1 MKPILSLFSVSLVSA
16 ACTLDYAIWIPRDG
30 DTFAQ
35 DVGQALPGF
44 DYGEAEALNSGVN
57 INKIYP
63 GRTYK
68 VPYDASMEIVPPAA
82 WSGDCPRTLQLNQ
95 NAHSKQAGSPTSHTV
110 SRGSLDSTA
119 TSTGLDSTANP
130 SKTPTETDTSG
141 DLFSISLP
149 GSLEPTGTQ
158 STTPTTDASTPDS
171 ATTATGSHYIQEPAA
186 TGTGSP
192 LVCWKE
198 THPEAGKFSSSKESR
213 VDFIES
219 FCKRLDT
226 FEITAQHPIEEAPYD
241 DVWIGMQMLPSCPD
255 DAVGPGHSN
264 TCREVLENIN
274 DKCNEAGGVF
284 QTECILYYFVKLGT

>member
-1 MKPILSLFSVSLVSA
+1 MKPILTLFSISLVSA
-16 ACTLDYAIWIPRDG
+16 ACTLNYAIWVPRDG

-35 DVGQALPGF
+35 DVGQALPSF
-44 DYGEAEALNSGVN
+44 DYGEAAILNSGVN

-95 NAHSKQAGSPTSHTV
+95 NAHSEQAGSPTSHAV

-119 TSTGLDSTANP
+119 TSTGLDSTAKP
-130 SKTPTETDTSG
+130 SKIPTETDTSE

-149 GSLEPTGTQ
+149 GTLELTGTQ
-158 STTPTTDASTPDS
+158 SATPDS
-171 ATTATGSHYIQEPAA
+171 TTTATGSHSIQKPAA

-198 THPEAGKFSSSKESR
+198 THPEVGKFSSSKESR
-213 VDFIES
+213 VNFIES

-226 FEITAQHPIEEAPYD
+226 FEINAQHPIEEAPYD

-274 DKCNEAGGVF
+274 DKCDEAGGVF
-284 QTECILYYFVKLGT
+284 QKEFILYYFVKLGT

>member
-1 MKPILSLFSVSLVSA
+1 MKPILGLFSVSFVSA
-16 ACTLDYAIWIPRDG
+16 ACTLDYAIWVPRDG

-95 NAHSKQAGSPTSHTV
+95 NAHSEQPGSPTSRAV

-130 SKTPTETDTSG
+130 SKTPTETDTSA

-149 GSLEPTGTQ
+149 GSLELTGTQ
-158 STTPTTDASTPDS
+158 SATPATDASIPDS
-171 ATTATGSHYIQEPAA
+171 TTTATGSHSIQEPAA
-186 TGTGSP
+186 TGTGNP

-198 THPEAGKFSSSKESR
+198 THPETGTFRSSKESR
-213 VDFIES
+213 VQFIES

-226 FEITAQHPIEEAPYD
+226 FEINAQHPIEEAPYD

-284 QTECILYYFVKLGT
+284 QKECILYYFVKLGT